1 MSGTGGYRLKTQ
13 SGNAAMRRPMTVLQ
27 VLPALDSGGVERGT
41 VDVDKALIAAG
52 HRALVA
58 SRGGRLATGLGQRHI
73 TLPLDSK
80 NPYTIWRNADRLAA
94 VIEEHTVDVVHAR
107 SRAPA
112 WSAWLAARRTGR
124 AFVTTFHAAYSADS
138 PLKLRYNAVMGYGA
152 RVIAISRFIQRHIT
166 STYGVPAERIALI
179 PRGIDLVRFTPDGVH
194 PSRVVALAQR
204 WQLDESRPV
213 LLLPGRL
220 SRIKG
225 HMMLIA
231 ALDLLRDVPFQCLM
245 VGEAG
250 ANAGY
255 QRELEA
261 AIDAGNHQ
269 GRLRLVGHCEDMPA
283 ALRLADVVLNLSQV
297 PEGFG
302 RVMAEALAMERPL
315 IATSL
320 GAAPEI
326 VADDW
331 GWLIPHDEAL
341 ALAHAIR
348 ATLSQS
354 TEDRARRAA
363 LGRAHVA
370 KHYDLK
376 GMTQR
381 TLEVYEQADLL
392 TRAKQRR

>member
-13 SGNAAMRRPMTVLQ
+13 SGNAAMRPVTVLQ

-41 VDVDKALIAAG
+41 VDVDKALSSAG

-231 ALDLLRDVPFQCLM
+231 ALDLLRDVPFQCLV

-250 ANAGY
+250 ANDGY

-261 AIDAGNHQ
+261 AIEAGNHQ
-269 GRLRLVGHCEDMPA
+269 GRLRLVGYARCPTAGRCRPEPIAGPRRLWPGHGRSPGHGAPA
-283 ALRLADVVLNLSQV
+283 DRHQPGRRAGDRGRRLGLAD
-297 PEGFG
+297 PTRRGAG
-302 RVMAEALAMERPL
+302 AGPCHPRHAEPIHRRPRPSRRPGPRSCCQAL
-315 IATSL
+315 
-320 GAAPEI
+320 
-326 VADDW
+326 
-331 GWLIPHDEAL
+331 
-341 ALAHAIR
+341 
-348 ATLSQS
+348 
-354 TEDRARRAA
+354 
-363 LGRAHVA
+363 
-370 KHYDLK
+370 
-376 GMTQR
+376 
-381 TLEVYEQADLL
+381 
-392 TRAKQRR
+392 